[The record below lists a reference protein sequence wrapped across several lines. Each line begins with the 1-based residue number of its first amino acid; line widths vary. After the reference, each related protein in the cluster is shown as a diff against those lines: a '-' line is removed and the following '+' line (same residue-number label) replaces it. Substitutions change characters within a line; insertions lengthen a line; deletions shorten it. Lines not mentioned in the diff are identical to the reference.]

1 MDWNKKHLN
10 LNESTEFE
18 SLITIEPMEVNNII
32 QDPLNLTFEEYET
45 SQISDSVHV
54 FPSEPRGVLKKK
66 PRFAV
71 PIIIESEVEKEDVTD
86 KVKSFINENE
96 LVEQMDNISFE
107 EYSEKV
113 TDLECQEICSITE
126 QNARLDQLTSRIFAT
141 ILPEN
146 VPVEQSK
153 QDVKQA
159 YKRLNMI
166 TNGAQVLVFNCSQ
179 TNLRLDRIFQKVQNC
194 VFSLTSFPNLAT
206 MVVFCQKVYDWLALD
221 EYHIILLHAEGEQ
234 AKIRLMLLVLA
245 LDSFYGSINKYRNN
259 DTYSL
264 RRYISSHLNGFPH
277 VPVGW
282 MRYAGYMEIFSPT
295 NSLYIL
301 RAPLHIYQIYLYNF
315 PVFEKNK
322 LRLYF
327 KFYTGS
333 PPVHMYTTNLYEYER
348 TDSANLVLNFQSNSN
363 RNIGL
368 QLSGDIIILAYHSR
382 SYPLKRIR
390 LFRIHIHSCQGIDDW
405 IRFVPNDF
413 EEISGSFPSSMSLI
427 LNLTSKPIPLT
438 ADEKIQTKVENVSK
452 QKTAFNSHS
461 DNLLD
466 VQNNPEDRSRLHD
479 SLENLSESIRSRQ
492 LPLRLAPCLNKK
504 NHFDYLVAD
513 TKLDST
519 LCTSKLSHIDDSR
532 INNRDALHNDQKMK
546 SCWDPWMKTSIS
558 QRINSRAYECLD
570 SGLEGVQEEFDNV
583 TDQEEEIDY
592 IDHNQNNN
600 EIRNPI
606 NKNIQSETDSLKSNN
621 TDPNDRRQESESS
634 SSSLSFKKLRP
645 KYLFHIGK
653 SKHKNIE
660 SVNDLQIVG
669 TTKPKSEKD
678 CNEQESMPPPPS
690 TTVLKYSKK
699 HKTIATRIV
708 NFFSA
713 HSKHRKMDSNQ
724 SINDSS
730 IHSSDSP
737 NNINHLDYDDSSE
750 LSLGQQSSSEIST
763 SKRINQKTQ
772 ACDRGIPTDKLGP
785 PCKTRKLISVGTSTH
800 WTEPVQTFYPT
811 EDLVEAARYLN
822 IMAGT
827 QELDRLLEE
836 LRLTSMNMAAGLPP
850 PSNTHY
856 NSKPYYSS
864 QTSRKQLFHDEV
876 YPDHRYAPSSR
887 SASVTGYNTDAHN
900 FNDSLRSNY
909 HKHSTFYS
917 DRIDNIGKSTSKFNS
932 SFSTP
937 PRHQSVFTTTLK
949 QRPPVAPRKFNQI
962 HLTIDPDCGT
972 TDAQSAVS
980 VRLENSHDSF
990 RREKKLENDLQ
1001 TAREELANLRR
1012 AMSLVDERH
1021 QRIENI
1027 NDSRNLISPS
1037 HSVPRR
1043 SPNMETQQYLSTSSS
1058 FQRSYQVQQH
1068 STPGSVN
1075 SYQQRTY
1082 PRKEPTS
1089 IYKSQI
1095 ISNDGNFSAPKR
1107 AMSHTNVYGPRSW
1120 NLRSY
1125 QGSESDLAY
1134 KREMLSSSS
1143 SRLARSGYSA
1153 RRERLKQERE
1163 QELLRQTRLRQ
1174 MAASSTGL
1182 HDHRHYQQSNVQQ
1195 QHYRSTSA
1203 VNEIGR
1209 KEIIQKR
1216 SMGNTEAFE
1225 EFETITLQPIGRGVQ
1240 DLDSHVGSMTTL
1252 ARGGGASSMIEVHKH
1267 TFRTPRMYSPTSYH
1281 FNRAHSTTPT
1291 RYSRPT
1297 KGFSNGL
1304 YKSHSAYSG
1313 SVETCPMFK
1322 SHTPD
1327 PGRDITGSP
1336 LWTALPRN
1344 SSTTPTTCKTW
1355 RSERN
1360 ITTTPLGQITYE
1372 DMMPNTQMAKIQVL
1386 ESSELPTTLSPYSRK
1401 SASLQPN
1408 EVVKKDIRVFESPSD
1423 NAILNN
1429 YLDIHESE
1437 MTNLKRVVSLRKPPE
1452 RSRLWALPDSMK
1464 ILRSSDGFMADS
1476 CYPNDVDIDENE
1488 ELINHQF
1495 NLPEPGKTTLKTEIN
1510 GLSQIDDHQP
1520 PRASSRTSLSRQ
1532 PFASTQYL
1540 NKQNYNHDGEQTIFI
1555 NRVQPTS
1562 STPVQSYPPSRLG
1575 TQSVYSDHIT
1585 VSTTPQTV
1593 TAPTKVVSNLN
1604 VLTNTRKTSEL
1615 TEVPM
1620 QNGWKSE
1627 KPKQDT
1633 VDSGNMPQVI
1643 ATARVWYQPKLSR
1656 EEAIS
1661 ILRQQVPGSFLIRDS
1676 TTYKDAFGLA
1686 VKVAT
1691 LPPKVTPK
1699 SNDLQSE
1706 LVRHY
1711 LIEAV
1716 NTPTKGVRLK
1726 GFASEPVFPS
1736 LAALINRHTQDAL
1749 ALPCRLILPAIPTTP
1764 LPHGYKPPPQIVT
1777 GLPPNTTD
1785 TTISNH
1791 ISQSNNQYIS
1801 KVDSATGPVSEL
1813 GSVIMDNVEIDC
1825 TKSVTNTSTMG
1836 IEGLP
1841 FECVI
1846 KDEHHKPVMSQSLLN
1861 QGMTYRCFMLGSVDT
1876 PQWNN
1881 ELCFSRAVDQLIPLE
1896 TLTASE
1902 CDHGISRVRYSDIQ
1916 LHVSAHDGITIID
1929 LLRRLFLRRHLPN
1942 NILLYCGIETRKK
1955 EFIHPEHQNHGIRNP
1970 KIFGLVVRKGISEC
1984 TCHIFSECDPV
1995 HSAESIVNYI
2005 RTIYPHLKS

>member
-1 MDWNKKHLN
+1 MDWNKKYLN

-18 SLITIEPMEVNNII
+18 SLITIEPMEMKHII
-32 QDPLNLTFEEYET
+32 QDPLDLTFEEYEVSNT
-45 SQISDSVHV
+45 SQTSDSVHV

-71 PIIIESEVEKEDVTD
+71 PIITECENENEDVTD

-113 TDLECQEICSITE
+113 TDSKCQEICSKTE
-126 QNARLDQLTSRIFAT
+126 QNARLDQLSSRIFAT
-141 ILPEN
+141 ILPDN

-179 TNLRLDRIFQKVQNC
+179 TSIRLDRIFHKVQNC
-194 VFSLTSFPNLAT
+194 IFSLTSFPNLAT

-245 LDSFYGSINKYRNN
+245 LDSFYGSINKYR
-259 DTYSL
+259 DHKTCSL
-264 RRYISSHLNGFPH
+264 RRYISSHLNGFSH

-295 NSLYIL
+295 NSLNIL

-348 TDSANLVLNFQSNSN
+348 TDSSNLVLNFQSNSN
-363 RNIGL
+363 HNIGL

-390 LFRIHIHSCQGIDDW
+390 LFRIHIHSCQGIEDW
-405 IRFVPNDF
+405 IRFVPSDF
-413 EEISGSFPSSMSLI
+413 DEISGSFPSSMSLI

-438 ADEKIQTKVENVSK
+438 DEKIQIKVENVSK
-452 QKTAFNSHS
+452 QKTAFNSPS
-461 DNLLD
+461 ANLLN
-466 VQNNPEDRSRLHD
+466 VQNNPEDRSRLND

-504 NHFDYLVAD
+504 NHFDYMVAD
-513 TKLDST
+513 TKLDSS
-519 LCTSKLSHIDDSR
+519 LYDSKLSHIDDSR
-532 INNRDALHNDQKMK
+532 INNRDALDNDQKVK
-546 SCWDPWMKTSIS
+546 SRWDPWLKTSIS

-570 SGLEGVQEEFDNV
+570 SRLKGVQEEFDNV
-583 TDQEEEIDY
+583 TDQEEEMDY
-592 IDHNQNNN
+592 IDDNQNNN
-600 EIRNPI
+600 EIRNSI
-606 NKNIQSETDSLKSNN
+606 NKNRQSETDSLESN
-621 TDPNDRRQESESS
+621 DNDSNHRRQESGSS

-645 KYLFHIGK
+645 EYLFHFRK
-653 SKHKNIE
+653 SKHKNAE
-660 SVNDLQIVG
+660 SANDLQNVN
-669 TTKPKSEKD
+669 TTKQKSEKY
-678 CNEQESMPPPPS
+678 CNERESMPPPSS
-690 TTVLKYSKK
+690 TTVLKNSKK
-699 HKTIATRIV
+699 HKTIGARIV

-713 HSKHRKMDSNQ
+713 HSKHRKMDGNQ
-724 SINDSS
+724 SSNNSS

-737 NNINHLDYDDSSE
+737 NNINLDCDDSSE

-772 ACDRGIPTDKLGP
+772 ACTRGIPTDKLGP
-785 PCKTRKLISVGTSTH
+785 PCKTRKLVSVGTSPSH
-800 WTEPVQTFYPT
+800 WTELVQTSYPT

-864 QTSRKQLFHDEV
+864 QTPRKQLFHDEV
-876 YPDHRYAPSSR
+876 YPDNRYTPSSR

-900 FNDSLRSNY
+900 FNDSLHSNY

-917 DRIDNIGKSTSKFNS
+917 DRIDNFGKSTSTSKFNS
-932 SFSTP
+932 FSTS

-962 HLTIDPDCGT
+962 HLTIDPDCGP

-980 VRLENSHDSF
+980 VRLENNHDSF

-1021 QRIENI
+1021 HRIENI

-1082 PRKEPTS
+1082 SRKEPTS

-1107 AMSHTNVYGPRSW
+1107 TMSHTNVSGPRSW

-1134 KREMLSSSS
+1134 KREMSSSSS

-1182 HDHRHYQQSNVQQ
+1182 HDHRHYQQPHVQQ

-1203 VNEIGR
+1203 VNR
-1209 KEIIQKR
+1209 T
-1216 SMGNTEAFE
+1216 MGNTEAFE

-1267 TFRTPRMYSPTSYH
+1267 TFRTPRIYSPTSYH

-1291 RYSRPT
+1291 RYSRPAR
-1297 KGFSNGL
+1297 GFSNGL

-1355 RSERN
+1355 KSERN
-1360 ITTTPLGQITYE
+1360 ITTSPVGQITY
-1372 DMMPNTQMAKIQVL
+1372 DDIMPNTQMAKIQVL
-1386 ESSELPTTLSPYSRK
+1386 ESSELPTTLFPYPRK
-1401 SASLQPN
+1401 STSLQPN
-1408 EVVKKDIRVFESPSD
+1408 EIVKKDIRVFESPSD
-1423 NAILNN
+1423 NVIWNN
-1429 YLDIHESE
+1429 HLDNHESE
-1437 MTNLKRVVSLRKPPE
+1437 MTNLKRVVSLGKPPE
-1452 RSRLWALPDSMK
+1452 RSRLWALPDNMR
-1464 ILRSSDGFMADS
+1464 ITRPSDGFIS
-1476 CYPNDVDIDENE
+1476 NSSYPNDVDIDENE

-1495 NLPEPGKTTLKTEIN
+1495 NLSEPGKTTLETEIN

-1520 PRASSRTSLSRQ
+1520 QRASSRASLARQ

-1562 STPVQSYPPSRLG
+1562 STPVQSYPASRLG
-1575 TQSVYSDHIT
+1575 TQSVYPDHIS
-1585 VSTTPQTV
+1585 VTTTQQTI

-1627 KPKQDT
+1627 KIKQDA
-1633 VDSGNMPQVI
+1633 VDSGNMTQVT

-1764 LPHGYKPPPQIVT
+1764 LPLGYKPPPQIVT
-1777 GLPPNTTD
+1777 GLPSNTTD

-1791 ISQSNNQYIS
+1791 ISQSNNGYFS

-1942 NILLYCGIETRKK
+1942 NILLYCGVETRKK

>member
-45 SQISDSVHV
+45 SQTSDSVHV
-54 FPSEPRGVLKKK
+54 FPNEPRGVLKKK

-113 TDLECQEICSITE
+113 TDFECQEICSITE

-166 TNGAQVLVFNCSQ
+166 TNGAQVLVINCSQ
-179 TNLRLDRIFQKVQNC
+179 TNLRLDRIFHKVQNC

-264 RRYISSHLNGFPH
+264 RRYISSHLNGFSH

-295 NSLYIL
+295 KSLYIL

-390 LFRIHIHSCQGIDDW
+390 LFRIHIHSCHGIEDW

-438 ADEKIQTKVENVSK
+438 ADEKIQIKVENVSK
-452 QKTAFNSHS
+452 QKIAFNSHS
-461 DNLLD
+461 DNLLN

-479 SLENLSESIRSRQ
+479 SLENLSQSIRSRQ

-513 TKLDST
+513 TKLNST

-532 INNRDALHNDQKMK
+532 INNRDVLHNDQKMK
-546 SCWDPWMKTSIS
+546 SCWDPWLKTSII

-660 SVNDLQIVG
+660 SVNDLQIVS
-669 TTKPKSEKD
+669 TTKPKSEKY
-678 CNEQESMPPPPS
+678 CNEQESMPPPS
-690 TTVLKYSKK
+690 NTTVLKYSKK

-750 LSLGQQSSSEIST
+750 LSLGQQSSGEIST

-772 ACDRGIPTDKLGP
+772 ACARGIPTDKLGP

-836 LRLTSMNMAAGLPP
+836 LRLTSMNMAVGLPP

-900 FNDSLRSNY
+900 FNDSLHSNY

-1203 VNEIGR
+1203 VN
-1209 KEIIQKR
+1209 R

-1252 ARGGGASSMIEVHKH
+1252 ARGGGASSMIE
-1267 TFRTPRMYSPTSYH
+1267 
-1281 FNRAHSTTPT
+1281 
-1291 RYSRPT
+1291 
-1297 KGFSNGL
+1297 
-1304 YKSHSAYSG
+1304 
-1313 SVETCPMFK
+1313 
-1322 SHTPD
+1322 
-1327 PGRDITGSP
+1327 
-1336 LWTALPRN
+1336 
-1344 SSTTPTTCKTW
+1344 
-1355 RSERN
+1355 
-1360 ITTTPLGQITYE
+1360 
-1372 DMMPNTQMAKIQVL
+1372 
-1386 ESSELPTTLSPYSRK
+1386 
-1401 SASLQPN
+1401 
-1408 EVVKKDIRVFESPSD
+1408 
-1423 NAILNN
+1423 
-1429 YLDIHESE
+1429 
-1437 MTNLKRVVSLRKPPE
+1437 
-1452 RSRLWALPDSMK
+1452 
-1464 ILRSSDGFMADS
+1464 
-1476 CYPNDVDIDENE
+1476 
-1488 ELINHQF
+1488 
-1495 NLPEPGKTTLKTEIN
+1495 GKT
-1510 GLSQIDDHQP
+1510 
-1520 PRASSRTSLSRQ
+1520 
-1532 PFASTQYL
+1532 
-1540 NKQNYNHDGEQTIFI
+1540 
-1555 NRVQPTS
+1555 
-1562 STPVQSYPPSRLG
+1562 
-1575 TQSVYSDHIT
+1575 
-1585 VSTTPQTV
+1585 
-1593 TAPTKVVSNLN
+1593 
-1604 VLTNTRKTSEL
+1604 
-1615 TEVPM
+1615 
-1620 QNGWKSE
+1620 
-1627 KPKQDT
+1627 
-1633 VDSGNMPQVI
+1633 
-1643 ATARVWYQPKLSR
+1643 
-1656 EEAIS
+1656 
-1661 ILRQQVPGSFLIRDS
+1661 
-1676 TTYKDAFGLA
+1676 
-1686 VKVAT
+1686 
-1691 LPPKVTPK
+1691 
-1699 SNDLQSE
+1699 
-1706 LVRHY
+1706 
-1711 LIEAV
+1711 
-1716 NTPTKGVRLK
+1716 
-1726 GFASEPVFPS
+1726 
-1736 LAALINRHTQDAL
+1736 
-1749 ALPCRLILPAIPTTP
+1749 
-1764 LPHGYKPPPQIVT
+1764 
-1777 GLPPNTTD
+1777 
-1785 TTISNH
+1785 
-1791 ISQSNNQYIS
+1791 
-1801 KVDSATGPVSEL
+1801 
-1813 GSVIMDNVEIDC
+1813 
-1825 TKSVTNTSTMG
+1825 
-1836 IEGLP
+1836 
-1841 FECVI
+1841 
-1846 KDEHHKPVMSQSLLN
+1846 
-1861 QGMTYRCFMLGSVDT
+1861 
-1876 PQWNN
+1876 
-1881 ELCFSRAVDQLIPLE
+1881 
-1896 TLTASE
+1896 
-1902 CDHGISRVRYSDIQ
+1902 
-1916 LHVSAHDGITIID
+1916 
-1929 LLRRLFLRRHLPN
+1929 
-1942 NILLYCGIETRKK
+1942 
-1955 EFIHPEHQNHGIRNP
+1955 
-1970 KIFGLVVRKGISEC
+1970 
-1984 TCHIFSECDPV
+1984 
-1995 HSAESIVNYI
+1995 
-2005 RTIYPHLKS
+2005 

>member
-32 QDPLNLTFEEYET
+32 KDPLNLTFEEYET

-71 PIIIESEVEKEDVTD
+71 PTIIESEVEKEDVTD

-245 LDSFYGSINKYRNN
+245 LDSFYGSINKYRNHEN
-259 DTYSL
+259 YSL
-264 RRYISSHLNGFPH
+264 RRYISSHLNGFSH

-348 TDSANLVLNFQSNSN
+348 TDSANLVLNFQSDSN

-390 LFRIHIHSCQGIDDW
+390 LFRIHIHSCQGIEDW

-438 ADEKIQTKVENVSK
+438 ADVSEKVQIKIENISK
-452 QKTAFNSHS
+452 QKTVFNSHS
-461 DNLLD
+461 ANLLD

-546 SCWDPWMKTSIS
+546 SCLDPWIKTSIS

-583 TDQEEEIDY
+583 TDQDEEIDCT
-592 IDHNQNNN
+592 DGNQNNN

-606 NKNIQSETDSLKSNN
+606 NKNIQSETDSLESNN
-621 TDPNDRRQESESS
+621 TDPSDRRQESESS
-634 SSSLSFKKLRP
+634 SSSLSLKKLRP

-653 SKHKNIE
+653 SKHKNTE
-660 SVNDLQIVG
+660 SVNDLQIVS
-669 TTKPKSEKD
+669 TTKPKSEKY
-678 CNEQESMPPPPS
+678 CNEQESMPPPSS

-699 HKTIATRIV
+699 HKTIATRII

-713 HSKHRKMDSNQ
+713 HSKHRKIDSNQ

-750 LSLGQQSSSEIST
+750 LSLGQQSSGEIST

-772 ACDRGIPTDKLGP
+772 ACTRGIPTDKLGP

-900 FNDSLRSNY
+900 FNDSLHSNY

-1107 AMSHTNVYGPRSW
+1107 AISHTNVYGPRSW

-1252 ARGGGASSMIEVHKH
+1252 ARGGGASSMIE
-1267 TFRTPRMYSPTSYH
+1267 
-1281 FNRAHSTTPT
+1281 
-1291 RYSRPT
+1291 
-1297 KGFSNGL
+1297 
-1304 YKSHSAYSG
+1304 
-1313 SVETCPMFK
+1313 
-1322 SHTPD
+1322 
-1327 PGRDITGSP
+1327 
-1336 LWTALPRN
+1336 
-1344 SSTTPTTCKTW
+1344 
-1355 RSERN
+1355 
-1360 ITTTPLGQITYE
+1360 
-1372 DMMPNTQMAKIQVL
+1372 
-1386 ESSELPTTLSPYSRK
+1386 
-1401 SASLQPN
+1401 
-1408 EVVKKDIRVFESPSD
+1408 
-1423 NAILNN
+1423 
-1429 YLDIHESE
+1429 
-1437 MTNLKRVVSLRKPPE
+1437 
-1452 RSRLWALPDSMK
+1452 
-1464 ILRSSDGFMADS
+1464 
-1476 CYPNDVDIDENE
+1476 
-1488 ELINHQF
+1488 
-1495 NLPEPGKTTLKTEIN
+1495 

>member
-32 QDPLNLTFEEYET
+32 QDPLNLSFEEYET
-45 SQISDSVHV
+45 SQTSDSVHV

-113 TDLECQEICSITE
+113 TDFECQEICSITE

-153 QDVKQA
+153 EDVKQA

-264 RRYISSHLNGFPH
+264 RRYISSHLNGFSH

-390 LFRIHIHSCQGIDDW
+390 LFRIHIHSCQGIEDW

-438 ADEKIQTKVENVSK
+438 ADEKIQIKIENVSK

-690 TTVLKYSKK
+690 STVLKYSKK

-772 ACDRGIPTDKLGP
+772 ACARGIPTDKLGP

-900 FNDSLRSNY
+900 FNDSLHSNY

-917 DRIDNIGKSTSKFNS
+917 DRIDNIGKSASKFNS

-1001 TAREELANLRR
+1001 TAREELASLRR

-1143 SRLARSGYSA
+1143 SSRLARSGYSA

-1182 HDHRHYQQSNVQQ
+1182 HDHRHYQQSNIQQ

-1252 ARGGGASSMIEVHKH
+1252 ARGGGASSMIE
-1267 TFRTPRMYSPTSYH
+1267 
-1281 FNRAHSTTPT
+1281 
-1291 RYSRPT
+1291 
-1297 KGFSNGL
+1297 
-1304 YKSHSAYSG
+1304 
-1313 SVETCPMFK
+1313 
-1322 SHTPD
+1322 
-1327 PGRDITGSP
+1327 
-1336 LWTALPRN
+1336 
-1344 SSTTPTTCKTW
+1344 
-1355 RSERN
+1355 
-1360 ITTTPLGQITYE
+1360 
-1372 DMMPNTQMAKIQVL
+1372 
-1386 ESSELPTTLSPYSRK
+1386 
-1401 SASLQPN
+1401 
-1408 EVVKKDIRVFESPSD
+1408 
-1423 NAILNN
+1423 
-1429 YLDIHESE
+1429 
-1437 MTNLKRVVSLRKPPE
+1437 
-1452 RSRLWALPDSMK
+1452 
-1464 ILRSSDGFMADS
+1464 
-1476 CYPNDVDIDENE
+1476 
-1488 ELINHQF
+1488 
-1495 NLPEPGKTTLKTEIN
+1495 

-1532 PFASTQYL
+1532 PFDSTQYL

-1846 KDEHHKPVMSQSLLN
+1846 KDEHHKPVMSQCLLN

>member
-45 SQISDSVHV
+45 SQTSDSVHV

-146 VPVEQSK
+146 VPIEQSK

-264 RRYISSHLNGFPH
+264 RRYISSHLNGFSH

-390 LFRIHIHSCQGIDDW
+390 LFRIHIHSCQGIEDW

-438 ADEKIQTKVENVSK
+438 ADVSEKVQIKIENISK
-452 QKTAFNSHS
+452 QKTVFNSHS
-461 DNLLD
+461 ANLLD

-583 TDQEEEIDY
+583 TDQEEEIDCT
-592 IDHNQNNN
+592 DGNQNNN

-606 NKNIQSETDSLKSNN
+606 NKNIQSETDSLESNN
-621 TDPNDRRQESESS
+621 TDPSDRRQESESS
-634 SSSLSFKKLRP
+634 SSSLSLKKLRP

-653 SKHKNIE
+653 SKHKNTE
-660 SVNDLQIVG
+660 SVNDLQIVS
-669 TTKPKSEKD
+669 TTKPKSEKY
-678 CNEQESMPPPPS
+678 CNEQESMPPPSS

-750 LSLGQQSSSEIST
+750 LSLGQQSSGEIST

-772 ACDRGIPTDKLGP
+772 ACARGIPTDKLGP

-900 FNDSLRSNY
+900 FNDSLHSNY

-1107 AMSHTNVYGPRSW
+1107 AISHTNVYGPRSW

-1252 ARGGGASSMIEVHKH
+1252 ARGGGASSMIE
-1267 TFRTPRMYSPTSYH
+1267 
-1281 FNRAHSTTPT
+1281 
-1291 RYSRPT
+1291 
-1297 KGFSNGL
+1297 
-1304 YKSHSAYSG
+1304 
-1313 SVETCPMFK
+1313 
-1322 SHTPD
+1322 
-1327 PGRDITGSP
+1327 
-1336 LWTALPRN
+1336 
-1344 SSTTPTTCKTW
+1344 
-1355 RSERN
+1355 
-1360 ITTTPLGQITYE
+1360 
-1372 DMMPNTQMAKIQVL
+1372 
-1386 ESSELPTTLSPYSRK
+1386 
-1401 SASLQPN
+1401 
-1408 EVVKKDIRVFESPSD
+1408 
-1423 NAILNN
+1423 
-1429 YLDIHESE
+1429 
-1437 MTNLKRVVSLRKPPE
+1437 
-1452 RSRLWALPDSMK
+1452 
-1464 ILRSSDGFMADS
+1464 
-1476 CYPNDVDIDENE
+1476 
-1488 ELINHQF
+1488 
-1495 NLPEPGKTTLKTEIN
+1495 

>member
-1 MDWNKKHLN
+1 
-10 LNESTEFE
+10 
-18 SLITIEPMEVNNII
+18 
-32 QDPLNLTFEEYET
+32 
-45 SQISDSVHV
+45 
-54 FPSEPRGVLKKK
+54 
-66 PRFAV
+66 
-71 PIIIESEVEKEDVTD
+71 
-86 KVKSFINENE
+86 
-96 LVEQMDNISFE
+96 
-107 EYSEKV
+107 
-113 TDLECQEICSITE
+113 
-126 QNARLDQLTSRIFAT
+126 
-141 ILPEN
+141 
-146 VPVEQSK
+146 
-153 QDVKQA
+153 
-159 YKRLNMI
+159 
-166 TNGAQVLVFNCSQ
+166 
-179 TNLRLDRIFQKVQNC
+179 
-194 VFSLTSFPNLAT
+194 
-206 MVVFCQKVYDWLALD
+206 
-221 EYHIILLHAEGEQ
+221 
-234 AKIRLMLLVLA
+234 
-245 LDSFYGSINKYRNN
+245 
-259 DTYSL
+259 
-264 RRYISSHLNGFPH
+264 
-277 VPVGW
+277 
-282 MRYAGYMEIFSPT
+282 
-295 NSLYIL
+295 
-301 RAPLHIYQIYLYNF
+301 
-315 PVFEKNK
+315 
-322 LRLYF
+322 
-327 KFYTGS
+327 
-333 PPVHMYTTNLYEYER
+333 
-348 TDSANLVLNFQSNSN
+348 
-363 RNIGL
+363 
-368 QLSGDIIILAYHSR
+368 
-382 SYPLKRIR
+382 
-390 LFRIHIHSCQGIDDW
+390 
-405 IRFVPNDF
+405 
-413 EEISGSFPSSMSLI
+413 
-427 LNLTSKPIPLT
+427 
-438 ADEKIQTKVENVSK
+438 
-452 QKTAFNSHS
+452 
-461 DNLLD
+461 
-466 VQNNPEDRSRLHD
+466 
-479 SLENLSESIRSRQ
+479 
-492 LPLRLAPCLNKK
+492 
-504 NHFDYLVAD
+504 
-513 TKLDST
+513 
-519 LCTSKLSHIDDSR
+519 
-532 INNRDALHNDQKMK
+532 
-546 SCWDPWMKTSIS
+546 
-558 QRINSRAYECLD
+558 
-570 SGLEGVQEEFDNV
+570 
-583 TDQEEEIDY
+583 
-592 IDHNQNNN
+592 
-600 EIRNPI
+600 
-606 NKNIQSETDSLKSNN
+606 
-621 TDPNDRRQESESS
+621 
-634 SSSLSFKKLRP
+634 
-645 KYLFHIGK
+645 
-653 SKHKNIE
+653 
-660 SVNDLQIVG
+660 
-669 TTKPKSEKD
+669 
-678 CNEQESMPPPPS
+678 
-690 TTVLKYSKK
+690 
-699 HKTIATRIV
+699 
-708 NFFSA
+708 
-713 HSKHRKMDSNQ
+713 
-724 SINDSS
+724 
-730 IHSSDSP
+730 
-737 NNINHLDYDDSSE
+737 
-750 LSLGQQSSSEIST
+750 
-763 SKRINQKTQ
+763 
-772 ACDRGIPTDKLGP
+772 
-785 PCKTRKLISVGTSTH
+785 
-800 WTEPVQTFYPT
+800 
-811 EDLVEAARYLN
+811 
-822 IMAGT
+822 MAGT

-864 QTSRKQLFHDEV
+864 QTPRKQLFHDEV
-876 YPDHRYAPSSR
+876 YPDNRYTPSSR

-900 FNDSLRSNY
+900 FNDSLHSNY

-917 DRIDNIGKSTSKFNS
+917 DRIDNFGKSTSTGKFNS
-932 SFSTP
+932 SFSTS

-962 HLTIDPDCGT
+962 HLTIDPDCGP

-980 VRLENSHDSF
+980 VRLENNHDSF

-1021 QRIENI
+1021 HRIENI

-1082 PRKEPTS
+1082 SRKEPTS

-1107 AMSHTNVYGPRSW
+1107 TMSHTNVSGPRSW

-1134 KREMLSSSS
+1134 KREMSSSSS

-1182 HDHRHYQQSNVQQ
+1182 HDHRHYQQPHVQQ

-1203 VNEIGR
+1203 VNR
-1209 KEIIQKR
+1209 T
-1216 SMGNTEAFE
+1216 MGNTEAFE

-1252 ARGGGASSMIEVHKH
+1252 ARGGGASSMIE
-1267 TFRTPRMYSPTSYH
+1267 
-1281 FNRAHSTTPT
+1281 
-1291 RYSRPT
+1291 
-1297 KGFSNGL
+1297 
-1304 YKSHSAYSG
+1304 
-1313 SVETCPMFK
+1313 
-1322 SHTPD
+1322 
-1327 PGRDITGSP
+1327 
-1336 LWTALPRN
+1336 
-1344 SSTTPTTCKTW
+1344 
-1355 RSERN
+1355 
-1360 ITTTPLGQITYE
+1360 
-1372 DMMPNTQMAKIQVL
+1372 
-1386 ESSELPTTLSPYSRK
+1386 
-1401 SASLQPN
+1401 
-1408 EVVKKDIRVFESPSD
+1408 
-1423 NAILNN
+1423 
-1429 YLDIHESE
+1429 
-1437 MTNLKRVVSLRKPPE
+1437 
-1452 RSRLWALPDSMK
+1452 
-1464 ILRSSDGFMADS
+1464 
-1476 CYPNDVDIDENE
+1476 
-1488 ELINHQF
+1488 
-1495 NLPEPGKTTLKTEIN
+1495 

-1520 PRASSRTSLSRQ
+1520 QRASSRASLARQ

-1562 STPVQSYPPSRLG
+1562 STPVQSYPASRLG
-1575 TQSVYSDHIT
+1575 TQSVYPDHIS
-1585 VSTTPQTV
+1585 VTTTQQTI

-1627 KPKQDT
+1627 KIKQDA
-1633 VDSGNMPQVI
+1633 VDSGNMTQVT

-1764 LPHGYKPPPQIVT
+1764 LPPGYKPPPQIVT
-1777 GLPPNTTD
+1777 GLPSNTTD

-1791 ISQSNNQYIS
+1791 ISQSNNGYIP

-1846 KDEHHKPVMSQSLLN
+1846 KDEHHKSVMPQSLLN

-1942 NILLYCGIETRKK
+1942 NILLYCGVETRKK

>member
-32 QDPLNLTFEEYET
+32 QDPLNLSFEEYET
-45 SQISDSVHV
+45 SQTSDSVHV

-113 TDLECQEICSITE
+113 TDFECQEICSITE

-153 QDVKQA
+153 EDVKQA

-264 RRYISSHLNGFPH
+264 RRYISSHLNGFSH

-390 LFRIHIHSCQGIDDW
+390 LFRIHIHSCQGIEDW

-438 ADEKIQTKVENVSK
+438 ADEKIQIKIENVSK

-690 TTVLKYSKK
+690 STVLKYSKK

-772 ACDRGIPTDKLGP
+772 ACARGIPTDKLGP

-900 FNDSLRSNY
+900 FNDSLHSNY

-917 DRIDNIGKSTSKFNS
+917 DRIDNIGKSASKFNS

-1001 TAREELANLRR
+1001 TAREELASLRR

-1089 IYKSQI
+1089 NRVIQNESIATPTNTTETSMTTNVSIENEMLSKTTTNNLYKKEGNTFLQKIFKKPQSTIIEENNKLRLRLTSLTNSPENNQSIPCTEITTTPYSLNMHDLQKHNNHNHDPDRDDLSVIFGMSSVNQLKNQSSYLNLPAIYKSQI

-1143 SRLARSGYSA
+1143 SSRLARSGYSA

-1182 HDHRHYQQSNVQQ
+1182 HDHRHYQQSNIQQ

-1252 ARGGGASSMIEVHKH
+1252 ARGGGASSMIE
-1267 TFRTPRMYSPTSYH
+1267 
-1281 FNRAHSTTPT
+1281 
-1291 RYSRPT
+1291 
-1297 KGFSNGL
+1297 
-1304 YKSHSAYSG
+1304 
-1313 SVETCPMFK
+1313 
-1322 SHTPD
+1322 
-1327 PGRDITGSP
+1327 
-1336 LWTALPRN
+1336 
-1344 SSTTPTTCKTW
+1344 
-1355 RSERN
+1355 
-1360 ITTTPLGQITYE
+1360 
-1372 DMMPNTQMAKIQVL
+1372 
-1386 ESSELPTTLSPYSRK
+1386 
-1401 SASLQPN
+1401 
-1408 EVVKKDIRVFESPSD
+1408 
-1423 NAILNN
+1423 
-1429 YLDIHESE
+1429 
-1437 MTNLKRVVSLRKPPE
+1437 
-1452 RSRLWALPDSMK
+1452 
-1464 ILRSSDGFMADS
+1464 
-1476 CYPNDVDIDENE
+1476 
-1488 ELINHQF
+1488 
-1495 NLPEPGKTTLKTEIN
+1495 

-1532 PFASTQYL
+1532 PFDSTQYL

-1699 SNDLQSE
+1699 SSFTKFVRSIFNDLQSE

-1846 KDEHHKPVMSQSLLN
+1846 KDEHHKPVMSQCLLN

>member
-45 SQISDSVHV
+45 LQTSDSVHV

-71 PIIIESEVEKEDVTD
+71 PVIIESEVEKEDVTD

-259 DTYSL
+259 DNYSL
-264 RRYISSHLNGFPH
+264 RRYISSHLNGFSH

-390 LFRIHIHSCQGIDDW
+390 LFRIHIHSCQGIEDW

-438 ADEKIQTKVENVSK
+438 ADVSEKVQIKIENISK

-461 DNLLD
+461 ANLLD

-532 INNRDALHNDQKMK
+532 INNRDALHNDQKTK
-546 SCWDPWMKTSIS
+546 SCWDPWIKTSIS

-592 IDHNQNNN
+592 IDHNQNNI

-660 SVNDLQIVG
+660 SVNDLQIVS
-669 TTKPKSEKD
+669 TTKPKSEKY
-678 CNEQESMPPPPS
+678 CNEQESMPPPSS

-730 IHSSDSP
+730 IHSSDLP
-737 NNINHLDYDDSSE
+737 DNINHLDYDDSSE
-750 LSLGQQSSSEIST
+750 LSLGQQSSGEIST

-772 ACDRGIPTDKLGP
+772 ACARGIPTDKLGP

-900 FNDSLRSNY
+900 FNDSLHSNY

-1058 FQRSYQVQQH
+1058 FQRSYQVQH

-1252 ARGGGASSMIEVHKH
+1252 ARGGGASSMIE
-1267 TFRTPRMYSPTSYH
+1267 
-1281 FNRAHSTTPT
+1281 
-1291 RYSRPT
+1291 
-1297 KGFSNGL
+1297 
-1304 YKSHSAYSG
+1304 
-1313 SVETCPMFK
+1313 
-1322 SHTPD
+1322 
-1327 PGRDITGSP
+1327 
-1336 LWTALPRN
+1336 
-1344 SSTTPTTCKTW
+1344 
-1355 RSERN
+1355 
-1360 ITTTPLGQITYE
+1360 
-1372 DMMPNTQMAKIQVL
+1372 
-1386 ESSELPTTLSPYSRK
+1386 
-1401 SASLQPN
+1401 
-1408 EVVKKDIRVFESPSD
+1408 
-1423 NAILNN
+1423 
-1429 YLDIHESE
+1429 
-1437 MTNLKRVVSLRKPPE
+1437 
-1452 RSRLWALPDSMK
+1452 
-1464 ILRSSDGFMADS
+1464 
-1476 CYPNDVDIDENE
+1476 
-1488 ELINHQF
+1488 
-1495 NLPEPGKTTLKTEIN
+1495 

>member
-1 MDWNKKHLN
+1 MTTELCKEMKRNQYIENHELYSNPYQNNSTGNNPYNSEIYSKVDHERNVLHPHLHAPLSYVVHNPHAIKLKRSCHNTKCRYCFPNASNNNPFDLESHSSSSESASQIMTRSALNNHSNYKKFLGLNKRPTCIIHEETTVNDSRQDVINGGQVKIRQENEIPVFKEVRTSTPLVNHTTLPNRTNNYIPNLIKNNYHLEDHQEVYWSEQETPFTVYSN
-10 LNESTEFE
+10 ASINTNSNHNSIVVTGRQAGLFNQKNPNRVIQNESIATP
-18 SLITIEPMEVNNII
+18 TN
-32 QDPLNLTFEEYET
+32 TTET
-45 SQISDSVHV
+45 SMTTNVSIENEMLSKTTTNNLYKKEGNTFLQKI
-54 FPSEPRGVLKKK
+54 FKK
-66 PRFAV
+66 PQST
-71 PIIIESEVEKEDVTD
+71 IIE
-86 KVKSFINENE
+86 EN
-96 LVEQMDNISFE
+96 
-107 EYSEKV
+107 
-113 TDLECQEICSITE
+113 
-126 QNARLDQLTSRIFAT
+126 
-141 ILPEN
+141 
-146 VPVEQSK
+146 
-153 QDVKQA
+153 
-159 YKRLNMI
+159 
-166 TNGAQVLVFNCSQ
+166 
-179 TNLRLDRIFQKVQNC
+179 
-194 VFSLTSFPNLAT
+194 
-206 MVVFCQKVYDWLALD
+206 
-221 EYHIILLHAEGEQ
+221 
-234 AKIRLMLLVLA
+234 
-245 LDSFYGSINKYRNN
+245 
-259 DTYSL
+259 
-264 RRYISSHLNGFPH
+264 
-277 VPVGW
+277 
-282 MRYAGYMEIFSPT
+282 
-295 NSLYIL
+295 
-301 RAPLHIYQIYLYNF
+301 
-315 PVFEKNK
+315 NK
-322 LRLYF
+322 LRL
-327 KFYTGS
+327 
-333 PPVHMYTTNLYEYER
+333 R
-348 TDSANLVLNFQSNSN
+348 
-363 RNIGL
+363 
-368 QLSGDIIILAYHSR
+368 
-382 SYPLKRIR
+382 
-390 LFRIHIHSCQGIDDW
+390 
-405 IRFVPNDF
+405 
-413 EEISGSFPSSMSLI
+413 
-427 LNLTSKPIPLT
+427 LTSLT
-438 ADEKIQTKVENVSK
+438 NSPEN
-452 QKTAFNSHS
+452 
-461 DNLLD
+461 
-466 VQNNPEDRSRLHD
+466 
-479 SLENLSESIRSRQ
+479 
-492 LPLRLAPCLNKK
+492 
-504 NHFDYLVAD
+504 
-513 TKLDST
+513 
-519 LCTSKLSHIDDSR
+519 
-532 INNRDALHNDQKMK
+532 
-546 SCWDPWMKTSIS
+546 
-558 QRINSRAYECLD
+558 
-570 SGLEGVQEEFDNV
+570 
-583 TDQEEEIDY
+583 
-592 IDHNQNNN
+592 
-600 EIRNPI
+600 
-606 NKNIQSETDSLKSNN
+606 
-621 TDPNDRRQESESS
+621 
-634 SSSLSFKKLRP
+634 
-645 KYLFHIGK
+645 
-653 SKHKNIE
+653 
-660 SVNDLQIVG
+660 
-669 TTKPKSEKD
+669 
-678 CNEQESMPPPPS
+678 
-690 TTVLKYSKK
+690 
-699 HKTIATRIV
+699 
-708 NFFSA
+708 
-713 HSKHRKMDSNQ
+713 NQ
-724 SINDSS
+724 SI
-730 IHSSDSP
+730 P
-737 NNINHLDYDDSSE
+737 CT
-750 LSLGQQSSSEIST
+750 EI
-763 SKRINQKTQ
+763 
-772 ACDRGIPTDKLGP
+772 
-785 PCKTRKLISVGTSTH
+785 
-800 WTEPVQTFYPT
+800 
-811 EDLVEAARYLN
+811 
-822 IMAGT
+822 
-827 QELDRLLEE
+827 
-836 LRLTSMNMAAGLPP
+836 
-850 PSNTHY
+850 
-856 NSKPYYSS
+856 
-864 QTSRKQLFHDEV
+864 
-876 YPDHRYAPSSR
+876 
-887 SASVTGYNTDAHN
+887 
-900 FNDSLRSNY
+900 
-909 HKHSTFYS
+909 
-917 DRIDNIGKSTSKFNS
+917 
-932 SFSTP
+932 
-937 PRHQSVFTTTLK
+937 TTTPYSLNMHDLQK
-949 QRPPVAPRKFNQI
+949 HNN
-962 HLTIDPDCGT
+962 HNHDPDR
-972 TDAQSAVS
+972 DDLS
-980 VRLENSHDSF
+980 VIF
-990 RREKKLENDLQ
+990 
-1001 TAREELANLRR
+1001 A
-1012 AMSLVDERH
+1012 
-1021 QRIENI
+1021 
-1027 NDSRNLISPS
+1027 
-1037 HSVPRR
+1037 
-1043 SPNMETQQYLSTSSS
+1043 
-1058 FQRSYQVQQH
+1058 
-1068 STPGSVN
+1068 
-1075 SYQQRTY
+1075 
-1082 PRKEPTS
+1082 

-1143 SRLARSGYSA
+1143 SSRLARSGYSA

-1182 HDHRHYQQSNVQQ
+1182 HDHRHYQQSNIQQ

-1203 VNEIGR
+1203 VN
-1209 KEIIQKR
+1209 R

-1344 SSTTPTTCKTW
+1344 SSTTPTICKTW

-1372 DMMPNTQMAKIQVL
+1372 DVMPNTQMAKIQVL
-1386 ESSELPTTLSPYSRK
+1386 ESSELPTTFSPYSRK

-1452 RSRLWALPDSMK
+1452 RSRLWALPDNMK

-1510 GLSQIDDHQP
+1510 GLSRIDDHQP

-1532 PFASTQYL
+1532 PFDSTQYL

-1846 KDEHHKPVMSQSLLN
+1846 KDEHHKPVMSQCLLN